1 VRRGPVIAKAV
12 VMGVPYVLGLSVAS
26 EGNFPNGSGWLV
38 IPGVGPWITLA
49 ARDECQPTSTEFCTD
64 DGVRTLLILDAL
76 MQTAGATLLIVGI
89 AVPKSQL
96 VRNDVGSLHLVPV
109 AGPDQVGLAAIGT
122 F

>member
-1 VRRGPVIAKAV
+1 
-12 VMGVPYVLGLSVAS
+12 MGVPYALGLSFA
-26 EGNFPNGSGWLV
+26 GGDNFPNSTGWLV

-49 ARDECQPTSTEFCTD
+49 TRDTCDPNSTQFCAD

-76 MQTAGATLLIVGI
+76 MQTAGATLLVVGI
-89 AVPKSQL
+89 AIPKSQL

-109 AGPDQVGLAAIGT
+109 AGPDQVGLAAIGR